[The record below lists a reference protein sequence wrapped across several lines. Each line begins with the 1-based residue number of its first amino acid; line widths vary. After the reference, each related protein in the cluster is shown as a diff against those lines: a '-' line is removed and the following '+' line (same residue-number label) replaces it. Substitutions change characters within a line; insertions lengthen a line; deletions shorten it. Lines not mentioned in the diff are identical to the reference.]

1 MLTRFAVTNYRGFAN
16 RIELDLSNPSNYGFN
31 QFAISDGV
39 VKNGV
44 IYGPNG
50 SGKTNLGLAI
60 FDLEYHLAPL
70 KAKKRDYYVNF
81 VYGGNA
87 NSPVEFEYDFKFDG
101 RVVNYKYSKDK
112 AGILQV
118 ESLVVDG
125 ETLFSRNLNSFTIDS
140 KYFPN
145 DSVIRENLHNNAN
158 NVSVVNFLLMFYP
171 LSEDDILIKLQQFV
185 NNMLWFRCLD
195 TREFIGI
202 ESKESS
208 NIEEYIIENDLIDDF
223 TNFLKDVSGQTFDF
237 EKPRKGDTVLWYKVN
252 GTKVLFNLTVS
263 TGTHSLELLYFWMKR
278 MRTTSFVFIDEFDA
292 FYHFKLAYNVC
303 KKLFDLPGQIFLS
316 SHNTYL
322 MTNDL
327 LRPDCYFIL
336 NNNKILPLS
345 KCTDKELREAH
356 NLEKIYKA
364 GAFYVE

>member
-16 RIELDLSNPSNYGFN
+16 RIELDLSNPDNYGFN
-31 QFAISDGV
+31 QFAISDGM
-39 VKNGV
+39 VKNGI

-60 FDLEYHLAPL
+60 FDIEYHLAPL
-70 KAKKRDYYVNF
+70 KAKKGDYYVNY

-87 NSPVEFEYDFKFDG
+87 NSPVAFEYDFKFDG
-101 RVVNYKYSKDK
+101 RIINYKYSKDK
-112 AGILQV
+112 VGILQT

-125 ETLFSRNLNSFTIDS
+125 ETLFSRNLSSFTIDQ

-145 DSVIRENLHNNAN
+145 ASVIRENLHSNAN
-158 NVSVVNFLLMFYP
+158 NISVVNFLLMFYP

-185 NNMLWFRCLD
+185 NNMLWFRCLE

-202 ESKESS
+202 ESKESC
-208 NIEEYIIENDLIDDF
+208 NIEEYIIENDLTDDF
-223 TNFLKDVSGQTFDF
+223 TNFLKDVSGQTFEF
-237 EKPRKGDTVLWYKVN
+237 EKPRKGDVLLWYKVN
-252 GTKVLFNLTVS
+252 GTKVMFSSTVS
-263 TGTHSLELLYFWMKR
+263 TGTRSLELLYFWMKK
-278 MRTTSFVFIDEFDA
+278 METTSFVFIDEFDA

-303 KKLFDLPGQIFLS
+303 KKLFELPGQIFLS

-322 MTNDL
+322 MSNDL

>member
-16 RIELDLSNPSNYGFN
+16 QIELDLSNPGNYGFN
-31 QFAISDGV
+31 QSAISDGV
-39 VKNGV
+39 VKNGIV
-44 IYGPNG
+44 YGPNG

-60 FDLEYHLAPL
+60 FDIEYHLAPL

-81 VYGGNA
+81 VYGGKTE
-87 NSPVEFEYDFKFDG
+87 SPVEFEYEFKFDQQILE
-101 RVVNYKYSKDK
+101 YKYSKDK
-112 AGILQV
+112 AGVLQT
-118 ESLVVDG
+118 ENLMVDG
-125 ETLFSRNLNSFTIDS
+125 ETLFSRTSDSFTINQR
-140 KYFPN
+140 YFS
-145 DSVIRENLHNNAN
+145 DEAAIRKGLHSNAN

-171 LSEDDILIKLQQFV
+171 LPEDNILIKLQQFV

-202 ESKESS
+202 ESKENS

-223 TNFLKDVSGQTFDF
+223 TNFLKEVSGQTFEF
-237 EKPRKGDTVLWYKVN
+237 VKPRKGDVVLWYKVN

-263 TGTHSLELLYFWMKR
+263 TGTHSLELLYFWMKK
-278 MRTTSFVFIDEFDA
+278 METTSFVFIDEFDA

-303 KKLFDLPGQIFLS
+303 KKLFNLSGQVFLS

-322 MTNDL
+322 MSNDL